1 MNPACTFL
9 RKGQRIACLQ
19 LLQRMSWLVALL
31 GSLMAQPLLADSPA
45 SCLQVAT
52 PAWTDETNEDGSG
65 LYFDLLRAVY
75 QPLGIDLCFRIV
87 PFNRVVLMLRN
98 HTIDAAVAFYDEEDA
113 RSIGWDFY
121 TTSRHAIGVERL
133 IALFKQGT
141 IGRWQYPQSL
151 THLRVAWIDGYGFFQ
166 AIGVPLEYQRI
177 TSQSQGWN
185 LLKAGR
191 IDVYMDSESDAL
203 GYARENGID
212 LSEYRIETAV
222 IETLHI
228 PFAKSARGQR
238 FQQLFDQRMEVMWR
252 SGELAGIYEKWHR
265 PLPPRPTVGAAS
277 M

>member
-1 MNPACTFL
+1 MNSPRTL
-9 RKGQRIACLQ
+9 LGKGQRISCLQ
-19 LLQRMSWLVALL
+19 ALQRMAWLVALL
-31 GSLMAQPLLADSPA
+31 WSLMAQPLLANAPA
-45 SCLQVAT
+45 SCIHVAT

-98 HTIDAAVAFYDEEDA
+98 QTIDAAVAFYEEEDA

-133 IALFKQGT
+133 IALFNKGA
-141 IGRWQYPQSL
+141 IDRWQYPQSL
-151 THLRVAWIDGYGFFQ
+151 AHLRVAWIDGYGFFQ
-166 AIGVPLEYQRI
+166 AIGVPLQYQRI

-191 IDVYMDSESDAL
+191 VDAYLDSESDAL
-203 GYARENGID
+203 GYVQENGID
-212 LSEYRIETAV
+212 LTGYRIETAV
-222 IETLHI
+222 IKILHI
-228 PFAKSARGQR
+228 PFAKSVRGQH
-238 FQQLFDQRMEVMWR
+238 FQQLFDQRMEALWQ
-252 SGELAGIYEKWHR
+252 SGELADIYQKWHR
-265 PLPPRPTVGAAS
+265 PLPPRPAAGASS